1 MFCSWSSD
9 RYDKRTQDFSCVL
22 LDTPPGRVYDLA
34 MSTELTI
41 SGMTCGHCQ
50 TAVTRALQ
58 SVSGVQTAEVDLKT
72 GQARVEGE
80 ADLQALLAAVSE
92 EGYTAQVRQ

>member
-1 MFCSWSSD
+1 ME
-9 RYDKRTQDFSCVL
+9 RYIRSRNQECLLKL
-22 LDTPPGRVYDLA
+22 LDTPQGRVYDLI
-34 MSTELTI
+34 MSTELNI

-50 TAVTRALQ
+50 TAVTKALQ
-58 SVSGVQTAEVDLKT
+58 SVPGVQNAEVDLKT

-80 ADLQALLAAVSE
+80 ADLQALLAAVTE